1 MCRDES
7 VLVCCP
13 VCGRVLSSFGPDSF
27 PLSDGV
33 RCWSCSSCGSS
44 GYATWPASCHGVVVV
59 SSLGS
64 FAPAGFVGLD
74 VERPMGDCLVPMFRP
89 ADCVDDVLLGRSGR
103 VWSVFASSGVPV
115 GFAVRYG
122 LRVDAW
128 HVLRPGRVSSC
139 YLDDL
144 DDVAWVRDWV
154 AGGASGAVPVGSFVG
169 C

>member
-1 MCRDES
+1 MTDGR

-13 VCGRVLSSFGPDSF
+13 VCGAVLSSFGPDSF

-33 RCWSCSSCGSS
+33 RVWSCPSCGSS
-44 GYATWPASCHGVVVV
+44 GYAPWPASCHGVVVV
-59 SSLGS
+59 DESPLV
-64 FAPAGFVGLD
+64 GFMGWMG
-74 VERPMGDCLVPMFRP
+74 VERPVADCLVPLFRP
-89 ADCVDDVLLGRSGR
+89 ADCADELVLGRPGR

-115 GFAVRYG
+115 GCAVRDG

-139 YLDDL
+139 SLDGELDDPL
-144 DDVAWVRDWV
+144 WVRDWL
-154 AGGASGAVPVGSFVG
+154 AGGAGGVVPVGSFVG